1 MNHTVSWSRA
11 AQRALARDLPESV
24 AAACLEFVLG
34 LLSDNPHRV
43 GKALRAPFEGL
54 HSGRRGDF
62 RVIYRIEG
70 ERIHVLD
77 VSIQHRRDAY
87 RA

>member
-1 MNHTVSWSRA
+1 MSHTVTWSRA

-24 AAACLEFVLG
+24 AVACLEFVLG
-34 LLSDNPHRV
+34 LLADNPHRV

-54 HSGRRGDF
+54 HSARRGDF
-62 RVIYRIEG
+62 RVIYRIEDA
-70 ERIHVLD
+70 RIHIHV

-87 RA
+87 RP